1 MDFNE
6 VVSRRRTIRDFQK
19 KTVPIRVIEYA
30 IENGFKAPTYNHMRE
45 WDFIIISSLEMKL
58 KLIDSENLDRSIDVK
73 ELEKAFRNEETL
85 MKEMYLEAIPKQ
97 KMMILDAPLVVI
109 VVFKPKTGVE
119 RATRIYDLNCIASV
133 WTCIENFLLSLAEH
147 DVFGVTYIPQNTKI
161 LKEKLGIPADREIA
175 SVIPIGYKVENS
187 GMVQQKTISIAER
200 IHCEKW

>member
-1 MDFNE
+1 MDFSE

-30 IENGFKAPTYNHMRE
+30 IENGFRAPTYNHMRE

-58 KLIDSENLDRSIDVK
+58 KLIDSENLDRSIDIK
-73 ELEKAFRNEETL
+73 ELERAFRNEEKI

-109 VVFKPKTGVE
+109 VVFKPRMGVE
-119 RATRIYDLNCIASV
+119 SATRIYDLNCIASV

-161 LKEKLGIPADREIA
+161 LKEKLGIPSELEIA
-175 SVIPIGYKVENS
+175 SVIPIGYKGEDSV
-187 GMVQQKTISIAER
+187 MVQQKTISIAER